1 MKPLLQLTDV
11 SVSYQ
16 PNSWAVSHAN
26 VAVEEGEILSIVGGS
41 GSGKSTLLG
50 ACIGAFSERDVLV
63 TGHIEFMG
71 RDLTSLTEKQWA
83 DVRGRQIAMI
93 FQDTQSS
100 LNPNRRIWPQLWEYV
115 SSHSNISQSQTRQQ
129 AETLMKSVR
138 LNDPERVFSSYPFQ
152 LSGGM
157 LQRVA
162 IVMSMLLHPKLIL
175 ADEPTSALD
184 VTVQAQVVAEI
195 RSLTDNYGTSVIFV
209 THNMGVA
216 SYIADRIAVMQ
227 SGVLVETGTRDQVIL
242 HPQHEYTQRLLASVP
257 EF

>member
-1 MKPLLQLTDV
+1 MEPLLQLTDV

-16 PNSWAVSHAN
+16 PNSWAISNVSA
-26 VAVEEGEILSIVGGS
+26 AVHEGEILAIVGGS

-50 ACIGAFSERDVLV
+50 VCIGAFSERDVQV
-63 TGHIEFMG
+63 TGHIHFMG

-83 DVRGRQIAMI
+83 EVRGKQISMI

-100 LNPNRRIWPQLWEYV
+100 LNPNRRIWPQIWEYV
-115 SSHSNISQSQTRQQ
+115 SAHSRISQMDARGQ
-129 AETLMKSVR
+129 AKDMMKNVR
-138 LNDPERVFSSYPFQ
+138 LNDPERVLSSYPFQ

-195 RSLTDNYGTSVIFV
+195 RSLTDKYGTSVMFV

-216 SYIADRIAVMQ
+216 SYIADRIVVMQ
-227 SGVLVETGTRDQVIL
+227 SGVLVEAGTRDQVIL
-242 HPQHEYTQRLLASVP
+242 HPQHAYTQRLLSAVP